1 MSSDEIVTTIPLRK
15 AYYVPRQKRANK
27 AIRLIKEYVSRH
39 LHVSTVKISNRV
51 NEEIWRRNRERPPRR
66 IRVKIVR
73 IDEDTA
79 EVLLP
84 EEEVEE

>member
-1 MSSDEIVTTIPLRK
+1 M
-15 AYYVPRQKRANK
+15 PRPKRANK
-27 AIRLIKEYVSRH
+27 AIRLIREYVSRH
-39 LHVSTVKISNRV
+39 LRVSNVKISNRV
-51 NEEIWRRNRERPPRR
+51 NEEIWKRNREKPPRR
-66 IRVKIVR
+66 IKVKIVR